1 MTEHN
6 EKIDVVAMLS
16 DFFRILRK
24 MWIQIVALGVIFCIG
39 TTIYASVNYCAYYT
53 AYSSFTVTIKDDQ
66 SEDSLTAYYDNTAAE
81 QMAETFPYILT
92 SGVLQR
98 MVAKDMGT
106 PSVSGSIQA
115 NVVESTNLFT
125 LSVTDT
131 DPERAQKTLKSV
143 IKNYPQVSEAI
154 VGKLNMKV
162 LDESGV
168 PTEPDNPKNLLG
180 DAGKGALTGIGLGL
194 AWALLVTLLR
204 RTIRSEEDCQ
214 KYVNQRCLGSVPFV
228 RFKERSD
235 GSKRH
240 LNIVNKSIN
249 KAFKEAIR
257 NVRNK
262 MERHTHDGKMKRVVI
277 TSALSGEGKSTIA
290 VNLALSLAQEGK
302 RVTLIDCDLRN
313 PSDAAILGINIEAG
327 LVDYLLEKS
336 PYEDCIIDFAE
347 MTKGKENFPML
358 FIPGGK
364 PIADGSN
371 LLGGAKMQEV
381 IDRVSKRS
389 DYVILDSA
397 PVGLLTDASVL
408 AQYAD
413 CAMFIIKKDFAKT
426 EHIMSG
432 MEHLAK
438 HDIRVI
444 GCVLNGD

>member
-1 MTEHN
+1 MTQNN
-6 EKIDVVAMLS
+6 EKIDVVAMLT
-16 DFFRILRK
+16 DFLRIFRK
-24 MWIQIVALGVIFCIG
+24 MWIQVIALALIFAVAM
-39 TTIYASVNYCAYYT
+39 TIHANVSYRAYYT
-53 AYSSFTVTIKDDQ
+53 AYSSFTVTIRDDQ

-98 MVAKDMGT
+98 MVAKDMGEA
-106 PSVSGSIQA
+106 VSGSIQA

-143 IKNYPQVSEAI
+143 IKNYPKVSEAI

-168 PTEPDNPKNLLG
+168 PTSPDNPKNLLR
-180 DAGKGALTGIGLGL
+180 DAAKGAVTGTGIGL
-194 AWALLVTLLR
+194 AWVLLVTLLR

-214 KYVNQRCLGSVPFV
+214 KYVNQRCLGSVPYV

-235 GSKRH
+235 GTKRH
-240 LNIVNKSIN
+240 LNIVNKSVN
-249 KAFKEAIR
+249 KDFKEAIR

-262 MERHTHDGKMKRVVI
+262 VERHTHDGSMKRVVL

-313 PSDAAILGINIEAG
+313 PSDAAILGIKVDKG
-327 LVDYLLEKS
+327 LVDYIN
-336 PYEDCIIDFAE
+336 EDCKFEDFAIDFAE
-347 MTKGKENFPML
+347 MSKGKENFPL
-358 FIPGGK
+358 VFLPGGK
-364 PIADGSN
+364 PVADASN
-371 LLGGAKMQEV
+371 LLGSAKMKEV
-381 IDRVSKRS
+381 IDTVSKKS

-408 AQYAD
+408 SQYAD
-413 CAMFIIKKDFAKT
+413 CAMFIVKKDFAKT

-432 MEHLAK
+432 IEHLARSG
-438 HDIRVI
+438 IRVI